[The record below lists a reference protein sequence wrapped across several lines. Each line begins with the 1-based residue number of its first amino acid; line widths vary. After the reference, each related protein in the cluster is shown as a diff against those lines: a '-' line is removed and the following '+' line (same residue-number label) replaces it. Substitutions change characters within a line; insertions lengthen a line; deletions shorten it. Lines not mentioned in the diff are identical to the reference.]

1 MYDHIE
7 IHVPKQRV
15 RVELR
20 MLDGTV
26 HIGEMFVTSDQRTLD
41 ILNDRRPF
49 LPLELGDGEVV
60 LLSKS
65 TIAQVRPFDSEQ
77 PGLRQAPIPLA
88 HPRRSDER
96 RWRA

>member
-1 MYDHIE
+1 MYNHIE
-7 IHVPKQRV
+7 IRIPKQRV

-20 MLDGTV
+20 MVDGTV
-26 HIGEMFVTSDQRTLD
+26 HIGEMFVTNDQRTLD

-65 TIAQVRPFDSEQ
+65 TIAQARPIDSEQ
-77 PGLRQAPIPLA
+77 AGARPTPIPLA
-88 HPRRSDER
+88 HPCRTIER
-96 RWRA
+96 HWRT